1 MWLTGAV
8 RHRSMDN
15 MTGNRHTHANQHFVP
30 AAGHD
35 WLLPF
40 YDPVWALLG
49 GSSHLKAF
57 VARAEIEPDHNVLEI
72 GCGTGNLTLML
83 KRSHPEARVVGLDP
97 DPKALARARAKAA
110 RGALTIELDQGFSQE
125 LPYPDTSFDVVFSS
139 FMFHHLDLPTKE
151 ATLREVGRVLV
162 PGGSLH
168 LVDFGGPARLN
179 RLFHSSRQLRDNA
192 EDRVLTLM
200 REAGFGNAEA
210 VQHRLLGGIT
220 QYRACA

>member
-1 MWLTGAV
+1 
-8 RHRSMDN
+8 
-15 MTGNRHTHANQHFVP
+15 MTGKRHTHANQHFVP

-49 GSSHLKAF
+49 GSSHLKAL

-83 KRSHPEARVVGLDP
+83 KRFHPEARVVGLDP

-110 RGALTIELDQGFSQE
+110 RAAVTIELDQGFSQE
-125 LPYPDTSFDVVFSS
+125 LPYPDASFDRVFSS

-151 ATLREVGRVLV
+151 TTLREVGRVLV
-162 PGGSLH
+162 PGGVFMITFKSRETTGDEPQIAQRTVPNRGTFECHTYAWSPQKAATTITEYLH
-168 LVDFGGPARLN
+168 LSKVDEFDEGRWC
-179 RLFHSSRQLRDNA
+179 
-192 EDRVLTLM
+192 LM
-200 REAGFGNAEA
+200 FD
-210 VQHRLLGGIT
+210 
-220 QYRACA
+220 

>member
-1 MWLTGAV
+1 
-8 RHRSMDN
+8 
-15 MTGNRHTHANQHFVP
+15 MTGKRHTHANQHFVP

-49 GSSHLKAF
+49 GSSHLKAL
-57 VARAEIEPDHNVLEI
+57 VTRADIEPDHNVLEI

-83 KRSHPEARVVGLDP
+83 KRFHPEARVVGLDP
-97 DPKALARARAKAA
+97 DPKALARARAKATRA
-110 RGALTIELDQGFSQE
+110 AVTIELDQGFSQE
-125 LPYPDTSFDVVFSS
+125 LPYPDASFDRVFSS

-151 ATLREVGRVLV
+151 TTLREVGRVLV

-168 LVDFGGPARLN
+168 LVDFGGPARLT

-192 EDRVLTLM
+192 EVRVLALM
-200 REAGFGNAEA
+200 REAGLGNPEV

-220 QYRACA
+220 QYRAYETGRSSTDRV

>member
-1 MWLTGAV
+1 
-8 RHRSMDN
+8 
-15 MTGNRHTHANQHFVP
+15 MTGKKHTHTNQHFVP

-49 GSSHLKAF
+49 GRSHLKAF
-57 VARAEIEPDHNVLEI
+57 VARAEIEPGHNVLEI
-72 GCGTGNLTLML
+72 GCGTGNLTLMV
-83 KRSHPEARVVGLDP
+83 KRSHPEAQIVGLDP

-110 RGALTIELDQGFSQE
+110 RAALTIQLDQGFSQE

-151 ATLREVGRVLV
+151 ATLREVRRVLV

-168 LVDFGGPARLN
+168 LVDFGGPARLT
-179 RLFHSSRQLRDNA
+179 RLFHSSGQLRDNA
-192 EDRVLTLM
+192 EVRVLTLM
-200 REAGFGNAEA
+200 REAGFGSPE
-210 VQHRLLGGIT
+210 VMQHRFLGGIT